1 MAKFSI
7 LKKIIILAI
16 VLLLPGFLYYLLT
29 VKGKN
34 RYEPL
39 SYFGPKQLAKTSH
52 KVKGK
57 LIPDT
62 IYHFIPDFNLTD
74 QYGKQVSFKNL
85 KSKIFVVSF
94 FYTHC
99 PNICSEVNKNLSG
112 LADEYAKNPMIY
124 FLSITVD
131 PKRDTVAALK
141 DYAGKFN
148 SVVKMDDATGRIS
161 VESNRLNNKK
171 VKIANHWLFLTGDTI
186 AIYPLARDGFLVN
199 AMQGPNGSFIYDDKL
214 ILVDSHKHIRG
225 YYSGTSDDDIMRLE
239 NEIKVQVSE
248 ELRNSSAALY

>member
-1 MAKFSI
+1 MARFSI

-39 SYFGPKQLAKTSH
+39 SYFGPKQVAKTSH
-52 KVKGK
+52 RVKGK
-57 LIPDT
+57 IIPDT
-62 IYHFIPDFNLTD
+62 IYHAIPDFNLTD
-74 QYGKQVSFKNL
+74 QYGKPVSFKNYPG
-85 KSKIFVVSF
+85 KIFVVNF
-94 FYTHC
+94 FYSHC
-99 PNICSEVNKNLSG
+99 PDICSQVNKNLSG
-112 LADEYAKNPMIY
+112 LADEYAKNSMIY

-131 PKRDTVAALK
+131 PKRDTIGALK

-148 SVVKMDDATGRIS
+148 SIVKMDDATGGIS
-161 VESNRLNNKK
+161 VQARPLNNK
-171 VKIANHWLFLTGDTI
+171 VKIPNHWLFLTGDTSI
-186 AIYPLARDGFLVN
+186 IYPLARNGFLVN
-199 AMQGPNGSFIYDDKL
+199 AAQGPNGSFIYDDKV

-225 YYSGTSDDDIMRLE
+225 FYSGTSNDDITRLQ

-248 ELRNSSAALY
+248 ELRNSSEALY